1 MEKSMDYEMEK
12 MHLSVCRMRCR
23 VCCLGFRECVDLR
36 TSVTP
41 YPQSRTL
48 LPSCNLAG
56 PNLRGFGV
64 AKALFLVLGSGV

>member
-1 MEKSMDYEMEK
+1 MEKSMDYEMEGV
-12 MHLSVCRMRCR
+12 HVSVCGVRCG
-23 VCCLGFRECVDLR
+23 VCCLGFRECVDVR

-48 LPSCNLAG
+48 VPSCSLAG
-56 PNLRGFGV
+56 PNLPGFGV